1 MAFGVP
7 ELPPYSFVLYS
18 CTAWKTF

>member
-7 ELPPYSFVLYS
+7 ELQPYSFVLYS